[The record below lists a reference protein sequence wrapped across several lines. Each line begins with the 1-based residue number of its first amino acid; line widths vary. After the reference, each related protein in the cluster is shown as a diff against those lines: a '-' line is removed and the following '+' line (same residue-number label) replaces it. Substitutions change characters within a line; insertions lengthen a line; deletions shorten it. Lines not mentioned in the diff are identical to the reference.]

1 MVIIEFK
8 GEEKYESYDSANPW
22 GCTHTHTQALLSV
35 EEKESKNKINKFNR
49 DSGKSIK
56 ILCRFLLSFYVVK
69 NYKNLRKIGVLIC
82 YE

>member
-1 MVIIEFK
+1 MKTRIDKISLETLGAV
-8 GEEKYESYDSANPW
+8 
-22 GCTHTHTQALLSV
+22 HTHTQALLSV
-35 EEKESKNKINKFNR
+35 EEKNQKSRINKFNR

-69 NYKNLRKIGVLIC
+69 NYKKLRKMGVLIC

>member
-8 GEEKYESYDSANPW
+8 GEEKYESYEGANPW
-22 GCTHTHTQALLSV
+22 GCIHTQSLLSV
-35 EEKESKNKINKFNR
+35 EEKEQKSKINKFNR

-69 NYKNLRKIGVLIC
+69 NYQNLRKIGVLIC